1 MIQSV
6 ASGNSKAVENYS
18 ASDVLPDFFES
29 ESKKLIVLIKE
40 YYKHL
45 NTELGPSFEISNL
58 ISSHDIDLASEKYLD
73 AIERVIAPNI
83 PQSETLDR
91 QRLFKIIANYYTN
104 RGSEESVYTFFKIF
118 YNEVVT
124 LIYPK
129 DFIFDT
135 SNDKSVSSDK
145 FKLRDSYRYQEFSY
159 LISSNRDAAE
169 WKSEFKKFV
178 HPAGL
183 KFFTALTISAIGGDT
198 ALETMWNDGCG
209 VLTKY
214 LKDGEL
220 PEDPCDFWESI
231 DWEKAV
237 GKHSPLFQPCI
248 DLRLVYVFTVL
259 YNSNVHYI
267 EYLRNTIN
275 SKCSKY
281 NLKAIY
287 ASYAISLLITD
298 EPYGQVK
305 RWDDIYRGIG
315 KYLEHGAYTDGYSDY
330 TIGGTELEFNP
341 GRTVENNNTRFA
353 GWSYDTS
360 VDDFSRS
367 YTCIIDP
374 NETPIVDLNAWAD
387 YTNEVIDAGDRKK
400 ITIGNSIDTSL
411 SVIHNFNT
419 YDIVPLL
426 KNNITGELSVYA
438 HTEVTDLNTVVFNF
452 DSAPNISEYSAY
464 IFKVDITEFT
474 NGYVESFEGSDTIET
489 DINGTSYW
497 IKDIS
502 HNLSHDKLLFSVR
515 DLETNEFV
523 LPNAT
528 YINNDILRLTFAEEP
543 AASPGGYYVTIYY
556 NEESNDFSSRIGNGI
571 DTEIIVDHG
580 IGYADVAFALKEIS
594 TGDAVQFVYAEVIDD
609 NNIKLEFNTP
619 PSSEQYEIYIKQAS
633 SSGILE
639 NFLSFKLGDGLNSVL
654 PITHNLGTTNVIP
667 IIHNVITGELNDIV
681 QWEVFNENIISFI
694 FSEVPQE
701 NEYYV
706 TIFKAINNN
715 QPVNNGFT
723 EIFDGDDTIISG
735 NDYVLIED
743 INNPA
748 DGSYGSVSYDYEI
761 AKYEI
766 KISDIELW
774 WDAPLPISGDPDS
787 SPLGFSFNQ
796 FSRFI
801 NWLNVRYG
809 YHEAY
814 NFTTSNDNDPIELWP
829 LADSWSASNRFR
841 HKDARY
847 FIPSEDEW
855 YKAAYYDPNKNGEGL
870 GGYYEYPTG
879 SDTPPTAVASGT
891 DEGTA
896 VFDQDPIN
904 DTVASVYEA
913 GGLSSYGTM
922 GQGGN
927 AYEFIEDA
935 ANSTIDLLEELTFVT
950 IGDEGNAVDITT
962 GFGDVSYAYDISKF
976 EITEG
981 NIAEYN
987 ADPANNLQP
996 ITLTSP
1002 LRGANKPA
1010 TDITWNECARYVNWL
1025 NEREGIQP
1033 AYNFTA
1039 PGSSTNIEVWT
1050 SGEAWQTDGENLFRH
1065 KDAKYFIPNENEWY
1079 KAAYY
1084 KSGGTNAGY
1093 WLYPTGSDS
1102 APTAV
1107 TSGTVDDTAVFVGAG
1122 VTPLSPA
1129 DVTEAGGLSPY
1140 GTMGQGGN
1148 VYEHT
1153 ENTFDGANDNVLAN
1167 RVYRGGSFGLF
1178 ASNLTN
1184 PEREFAGANIGSPSK
1199 GLRVAKVNPE
1209 ANRVIRGG
1217 SWGYDVSNL
1226 SKSTRFQQAPQLF
1239 GTNSTLRLA
1248 RNPSAI
1254 KINSGTAIEPAD
1266 NSIWTYNV
1274 NHNLNNENVIFAVS
1288 ELIAKQ
1294 NIMVSGRTVDS
1305 NNLELSFNEKPELSP
1320 DSLKVSVFY
1329 DAEPSDRIFN
1339 IGDGINNEIEINHN
1353 IGSSNIM
1360 YTAREI
1366 STGDLIYVQGKA
1378 IDNNTL
1384 KLFFDEIPSTAQY
1397 QIYIKNIEYIKDIV
1411 EYGSALD
1418 DLNANDVFIS
1428 DSDYLNSLVYFEP
1441 GPASELI
1448 CWYATESN
1456 SN

>member
-1 MIQSV
+1 MIESV

-18 ASDVLPDFFES
+18 AADVLPDFFES
-29 ESKKLIVLIKE
+29 EAKKLIVLIKE

-45 NTELGPSFEISNL
+45 NSELGPSFEISNMV
-58 ISSHDIDLASEKYLD
+58 SSHDIDLASEKYLD

-104 RGSEESVYTFFKIF
+104 RGSEESIYTFFKIF

-135 SNDKSVSSDK
+135 SNDKSVSSDQ

-248 DLRLVYVFTVL
+248 DVKLVYVFTVL
-259 YNSNVHYI
+259 YNSNLHYI

-275 SKCSKY
+275 SKCSKE
-281 NLKAIY
+281 NLRAIY

-315 KYLEHGAYTDGYSDY
+315 KYLEHGAYTDGYADY
-330 TIGGTELEFNP
+330 TIESTELEFNP
-341 GRTVENNNTRFA
+341 GRTVENGNARFA

-367 YTCIIDP
+367 YTCNIDP
-374 NETPIVDLNAWAD
+374 NENAIVDINSWID
-387 YTNEVIDAGDRKK
+387 YTNEVIDTGDRKK
-400 ITIGNSIDTSL
+400 VDIGNGVDTTL
-411 SVIHNFNT
+411 SVVHNFNT
-419 YDIVPLL
+419 YNIIPLL
-426 KNNITGELSVYA
+426 KNNITGELSVYSQA
-438 HTEVTDLNTVVFNF
+438 ELTDLNTIVFNF
-452 DSAPNISEYSAY
+452 SSPPGISEYSAY
-464 IFKVDITEFT
+464 IFEVDEEEYT
-474 NGYVESFEGSDTIET
+474 NGYVQSFEGSETVET
-489 DINGTSYW
+489 DINGSTYW
-497 IKDIS
+497 VKDIS
-502 HNLSHDKLLFSVR
+502 HNLSHDKLIFSVR
-515 DLETNEFV
+515 DLETNEFITV
-523 LPNAT
+523 NAT
-528 YINNDILRLTFAEEP
+528 YITNDILRLTFAEEP
-543 AASPGGYYVTIYY
+543 GAAPNGYYVTIYY
-556 NEESNDFSSRIGNGI
+556 KEESNDFSSLIGNGV

-580 IGYADVAFALKEIS
+580 IGSEDVTFVLKEIS
-594 TGDAVQFVYAEVIDD
+594 SGDDAQFVFASIVDID
-609 NNIKLEFNTP
+609 NIKLEFNTP
-619 PSSEQYEIYIKQAS
+619 PSQEQYEIYVKQAS

-639 NFLSFKLGDGLNSVL
+639 TFVSFKLGDGINEFLSTN
-654 PITHNLGTTNVIP
+654 HNLNTLNIIPVVRNAKTN
-667 IIHNVITGELNDIV
+667 ELNV
-681 QWEVFNENIISFI
+681 TVKWEIINENSISFI
-694 FSEVPQE
+694 FGDIPEE

-706 TIFKAINNN
+706 TVFRAATNDNA
-715 QPVNNGFT
+715 FT
-723 EIFDGDDTIISG
+723 NSFDGDDTIISG

-743 INNPA
+743 INNLS

-787 SPLGFSFNQ
+787 PPLGFSFNQ

-950 IGDEGNAVDITT
+950 IGDEGNAVDTT

-1002 LRGANKPA
+1002 LRGTNKPA

-1093 WLYPTGSDS
+1093 WLYPTGSDT

-1107 TSGTVDDTAVFVGAG
+1107 TSGTVDDTAVYVGG
-1122 VTPLSPA
+1122 VVTPLSPA

-1153 ENTFDGANDNVLAN
+1153 ENTFDGANDNVLLN
-1167 RVYRGGSFGLF
+1167 RVYRGGSSGTL
-1178 ASNLTN
+1178 ANTLVNTS
-1184 PEREFAGANIGSPSK
+1184 RAFAGANIGSPSK

-1274 NHNLNNENVIFAVS
+1274 NHNLNSENIIFAVS
-1288 ELIAKQ
+1288 ELNTKQ
-1294 NIMVSGRTVDS
+1294 NIIVSGRTVDA

-1329 DAEPSDRIFN
+1329 NGDSGDTLFT
-1339 IGDGINNEIEINHN
+1339 IGDGINNEIDISHNMGTEEI
-1353 IGSSNIM
+1353 IFS
-1360 YTAREI
+1360 AREI
-1366 STGDLIYVQGKA
+1366 STGDLVRVYGKTTDA
-1378 IDNNTL
+1378 DTL
-1384 KLFFDEIPSTAQY
+1384 RLVFEDIPTPNQY
-1397 QIYIKNIEYIKDIV
+1397 QIYIKNVKYIQGVI

-1418 DLNANDVFIS
+1418 SLTANDIFNV

-1441 GPASELI
+1441 GPASEHI